1 MRTYERS
8 TQAITA
14 DPDGISLAQQTAGAA
29 NLTITGAGASGG
41 VALLS
46 PPRRVT
52 MNSAGNIA
60 AVVFTVYGLDRA
72 GSSITD
78 TITGINN
85 TTVATN
91 KVFASVTRIAASAAV
106 GTDVT
111 AGWGAEHISPWLFLG
126 NRVQDYS
133 AGYELDVTGTVN
145 VDVERTFR
153 NILRDRIDGDY
164 TTGITDFISA
174 KTADEAGALT
184 PIPVAV
190 RLVQNSGSGSAVLR
204 VVPTSSA

>member
-1 MRTYERS
+1 MRTLERS

-14 DPDGISLAQQTAGAA
+14 DPDGISLAQQTGGAA
-29 NLTITGAGASGG
+29 DLTITGAGASGG
-41 VALLS
+41 AAVLS
-46 PPRRVT
+46 PPRRVS

-60 AVVFTVYGLDRA
+60 AVIFTVYGTDRA
-72 GSSITD
+72 GSPITD

-91 KVFASVTRIAASAAV
+91 KIFATVTRIAASAAV
-106 GTDVT
+106 GSDVT
-111 AGWGAEHISPWLFLG
+111 AGWGAEHTSAWVFLG
-126 NRVQDYS
+126 NQRRDY
-133 AGYELDVTGTVN
+133 AVGYELDVTGTVN

-204 VVPTSSA
+204 LVPTASP